1 MRGFVGEFRDF
12 IMRGNMLDMAVAF
25 IMGATFNSLIKALV
39 DDLMM
44 PLIGILTSSV
54 SFTDIIWHVGPAELK
69 VGAFLGTVIT
79 FLLTSLAVFLMVK
92 GVNAMY
98 RKTAKNQTADE
109 PDTQIDTELSLLQ
122 EIRDALSERK

>member
-12 IMRGNMLDMAVAF
+12 IMRGNMLEMAVAF
-25 IMGATFNSLIKALV
+25 IMGAAFNTLIKALV

-54 SFTDIIWHVGPAELK
+54 SFTTIIWQVGPAQLK

-79 FLLTSLAVFLMVK
+79 FLLTSLAVFLMIK
-92 GVNAMY
+92 GVNSLYHKKA
-98 RKTAKNQTADE
+98 ASDE
-109 PDTQIDTELSLLQ
+109 ETDTVMDTELSLLQ
-122 EIRDALSERK
+122 EIRDALAEKK